1 MLFGRLNDSFENIT
15 KVYKSFIQD
24 KGYEIMKEQ
33 INKLNVVQEKEK
45 DLNNVYSLLSQ
56 SFKSLII

>member
-56 SFKSLII
+56 SFKSLLI